1 MLKELLANKR
11 LILASSSPR
20 RRLLLKGVDL
30 EFTVEVNN
38 DIPEE
43 FESSMDVNLVPEYLA
58 RLKSSGFGRR
68 LKDTEILVTAD
79 TLVLCGGKILGKPTD
94 RSDAF
99 QMLKMLSGNKH
110 TVLTGVCIRDNCRE
124 RSFTSETT
132 VYFRELKDNEIYYYI
147 DNYAPYDKAGS
158 YGAQDWIGYVAISR
172 IEGSYFNVMGLPIQ
186 RLCTELESFLS
197 D

>member
-43 FESSMDVNLVPEYLA
+43 FESSMDVNLVPEHLA

-68 LKDTEILVTAD
+68 LSDSEILVTAD

-99 QMLKMLSGNKH
+99 RMLKMLSGDKH
-110 TVLTGVCIRDNCRE
+110 TVLTGVCIRNNCRE
-124 RSFTSETT
+124 RSFTSETI
-132 VYFRELKDNEIYYYI
+132 VYFRELKDDEIYYYI
-147 DNYAPYDKAGS
+147 DNYAPYDKAGA

-186 RLCTELESFLS
+186 RLYTELESFLS

>member
-11 LILASSSPR
+11 LILASSSSR
-20 RRLLLKGVDL
+20 RRLLLEGVDL

-43 FESSMDVNLVPEYLA
+43 FESSMDINLVPEHLA

-79 TLVLCGGKILGKPTD
+79 TLVLCEGKILGKPTD

>member
-11 LILASSSPR
+11 VVLASSSPR
-20 RRLLLKGVDL
+20 RRLLLEGVDL

-43 FESSMDVNLVPEYLA
+43 FESSMDINLVPEHLA

-68 LKDTEILVTAD
+68 LSDSEILVTAD

-99 QMLKMLSGNKH
+99 RMLKMLSGDKH

-124 RSFTSETT
+124 RSFTSETI
-132 VYFRELKDNEIYYYI
+132 VYFRELKDDEIYYYI
-147 DNYAPYDKAGS
+147 DNYAPYDKAGA

-186 RLCTELESFLS
+186 RLYTELESFLS

>member
-11 LILASSSPR
+11 LVLASSSPR
-20 RRLLLKGVDL
+20 RRLLLEGVDL
-30 EFTVEVNN
+30 EFSVEINN

-43 FESSMDVNLVPEYLA
+43 FESSMDINMVPEHLA
-58 RLKSSGFGRR
+58 KLKSSGFGRR
-68 LKDTEILVTAD
+68 LDDSEILVTAD
-79 TLVLCGGKILGKPTD
+79 TLVLCEGKILGKPTD

-110 TVLTGVCIRDNCRE
+110 TVLTGVCIRDNYRE

-132 VYFRELKDNEIYYYI
+132 VFFRELKDDEIYYYI
-147 DNYAPYDKAGS
+147 DNYAPYDKAGA
-158 YGAQDWIGYVAISR
+158 YGAQDWIGHIGISR

-186 RLCTELESFLS
+186 KLCTELESFLS

>member
-1 MLKELLANKR
+1 MLKEILANKR
-11 LILASSSPR
+11 LVLASSSPR
-20 RRLLLKGVDL
+20 RRLLLEGVDL
-30 EFTVEVNN
+30 EFSVEVNN

-43 FESSMDVNLVPEYLA
+43 FESSMEINLVPEHLA

-68 LKDTEILVTAD
+68 LNDSEILVTAD
-79 TLVLCGGKILGKPTD
+79 TLVLCEGKILGKPAD

-110 TVLTGVCIRDNCRE
+110 TVLTGVCIRDNYRE
-124 RSFTSETT
+124 KSFTSETI
-132 VYFRELKDNEIYYYI
+132 VYFRELKDDEIYYYI
-147 DNYAPYDKAGS
+147 DNYAPYDKAGA
-158 YGAQDWIGYVAISR
+158 YGAQDWIGYIGISR

-186 RLCTELESFLS
+186 KLCTELESFLS

>member
-1 MLKELLANKR
+1 MLKDLLANKR

-20 RRLLLKGVDL
+20 RRLLLEGVDL

-147 DNYAPYDKAGS
+147 DNYAPYDKAGA